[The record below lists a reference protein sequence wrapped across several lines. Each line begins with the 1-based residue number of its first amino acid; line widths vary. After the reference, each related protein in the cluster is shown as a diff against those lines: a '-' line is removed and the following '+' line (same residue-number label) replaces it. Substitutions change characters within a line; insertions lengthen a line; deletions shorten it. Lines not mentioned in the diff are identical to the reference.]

1 MAPAAGDAA
10 TSVEV
15 YGFAGWIASG
25 LGFCELLS
33 TKPSTLAVTG
43 AHRLSITPVRCM
55 QGSLHAVLFL
65 AWAYIPDDMLH
76 AAGITYHPD
85 K

>member
-25 LGFCELLS
+25 LGFCELL
-33 TKPSTLAVTG
+33 TEPSKCIRGDRSMLAPIIPVT
-43 AHRLSITPVRCM
+43 CM
-55 QGSLHAVLFL
+55 HASLHVVLFL
-65 AWAYIPDDMLH
+65 AWAYIPDNMLH